1 MIFSAYS
8 GLKLLEYIKKKH
20 PTFQFL
26 PDLEKAGVFYEKLW
40 ICELGSF
47 YAFSCPLIQET
58 DEYTYKK
65 ASLQVD
71 KLKVL

>member
-1 MIFSAYS
+1 MNTLKKNPHISIFAWFRK
-8 GLKLLEYIKKKH
+8 GWV
-20 PTFQFL
+20 F
-26 PDLEKAGVFYEKLW
+26 FYEKLW